1 MDTKHITISD
11 AEWVIMKALWEAGH
25 ELPADGSGLQTA
37 EAGPACLTLRQ
48 IADAVEEHGWG
59 YSTVRTMVGRLVD
72 KGAIEADRSNP
83 GGFSYYAAVSE
94 ETCQRQE
101 VKSFLNRVFDGSAK
115 LLVSALVE
123 DRGLTKEEEETLLA
137 IINKM
142 E

>member
-1 MDTKHITISD
+1 MSTKHITISD
-11 AEWVIMKALWEAGH
+11 AEWSIMKALWE
-25 ELPADGSGLQTA
+25 EDTA
-37 EAGPACLTLRQ
+37 EGKGMMTLRQ

-59 YSTVRTMVGRLVD
+59 YSTVRTMVGRLAE
-72 KGAIEADRSNP
+72 KGAIEADRTNP
-83 GGFSYYAAVSE
+83 GSFRYYAAVSE
-94 ETCQRQE
+94 DVCRRQE

-137 IINKM
+137 IIEKM

>member
-1 MDTKHITISD
+1 MNTKHITISD
-11 AEWVIMKALWEAGH
+11 AEWVIMKALWDSEYEQPEDTGVQ
-25 ELPADGSGLQTA
+25 PA
-37 EAGPACLTLRQ
+37 EASPACLTLRQ

-72 KGAIEADRSNP
+72 KGAIGADRSNP
-83 GGFSYYAAVSE
+83 GSFSYYPAVSE
-94 ETCQRQE
+94 AVCRRQE
-101 VKSFLNRVFDGSAK
+101 VKSFLNRVFDGSAR

-137 IINKM
+137 IIDKM

>member
-1 MDTKHITISD
+1 MSTKHITISD
-11 AEWVIMKALWEAGH
+11 AEWAIMKALWEA
-25 ELPADGSGLQTA
+25 ETSG
-37 EAGPACLTLRQ
+37 GLTLRQ
-48 IADAVEEHGWG
+48 IADAVADHGWG
-59 YSTVRTMVGRLVD
+59 YSTVRTMVGRLAE

-83 GGFSYYAAVSE
+83 GSFHYYAAVSE
-94 ETCQRQE
+94 EVCRRQE

-137 IINKM
+137 IIDKM

>member
-1 MDTKHITISD
+1 
-11 AEWVIMKALWEAGH
+11 MKALWEAGH

>member
-1 MDTKHITISD
+1 MSTKHITISD
-11 AEWVIMKALWEAGH
+11 AEWAIMKAIWDAGQ
-25 ELPADGSGLQTA
+25 A
-37 EAGPACLTLRQ
+37 AGPDAEGAASGCLTLRQ
-48 IADAVEEHGWG
+48 IADAVAEHGWG

-83 GGFSYYAAVSE
+83 GSFSYYAAVSE
-94 ETCQRQE
+94 ETCRRQE

-123 DRGLTKEEEETLLA
+123 DKGLSKEEEEALMA
-137 IINKM
+137 IIDKM